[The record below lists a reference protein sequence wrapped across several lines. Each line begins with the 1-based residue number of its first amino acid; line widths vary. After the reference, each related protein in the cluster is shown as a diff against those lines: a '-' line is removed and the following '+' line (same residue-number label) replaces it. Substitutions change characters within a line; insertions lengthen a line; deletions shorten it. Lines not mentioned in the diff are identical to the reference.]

1 MTVPNTQS
9 PAVDAEISSNLR
21 KLAAALRQKAEK
33 NQEHKAVKCAQILI
47 AAQGLSQFQDILKGV
62 K

>member
-1 MTVPNTQS
+1 MTVTTQQ
-9 PAVDAEISSNLR
+9 PQAVDVEISSNLR
-21 KLAAALRQKAEK
+21 KLATVLRQKAAK
-33 NQEHKAVKCAQILI
+33 NQENKAVKCAQILI